1 MKCVSR
7 SFLGVK
13 EEEFMKTGNKY
24 VIYGLIVSVI
34 LILTVFVFWPEER
47 GRSWFESESEKK
59 ERAERMA
66 KNSPP
71 GGSGSAFDS
80 GGSGGT
86 LQDIDDSV
94 PIERILEDYKEW
106 SQYPPNSRPLT
117 KYNEDLIKPFYIQ
130 TSAIPMADSADSKEA
145 NGYTCQLQP
154 LTWAVIGSQDQMRIT
169 FECRGPEGKRIP
181 VDIKGARIWREF
193 DGEKF
198 GALSPDYGDNGV
210 NGDDLAKDLLYT
222 FQWKPTGKDWGD
234 MILEVEFRYAPGFK
248 KTGKLN
254 TSFYSSP
261 GKPAELSGAFSD
273 TTSDGSLVVRVG
285 VNVYKAGNY
294 HLEGNLKHAETGEYI
309 AWASFDSK
317 LPSGYGEAEFLFY
330 GKLIRDSGLDGPYV
344 LTDVRGH
351 RVNLAI
357 DPEWFSQGE
366 AGLKK
371 IQAAKT
377 VEPDRELILPY
388 KDFFKTKFY
397 DVKQFTSKLWDS
409 NEKQRRIK
417 ELESM
422 ER

>member
-1 MKCVSR
+1 MKI
-7 SFLGVK
+7 
-13 EEEFMKTGNKY
+13 GNKY
-24 VIYGLIVSVI
+24 VIYGVIVSTI
-34 LILTVFVFWPEER
+34 LILTAFVFWPEE
-47 GRSWFESESEKK
+47 GGAPWFQSDGQKK

-66 KNSPP
+66 RNSPP
-71 GGSGSAFDS
+71 GGAGSSFDGDNG
-80 GGSGGT
+80 GGS
-86 LQDIDDSV
+86 LQDIDDSI

-106 SQYPPNSRPLT
+106 SQYPPSSRPLS
-117 KYNEDLIKPFYIQ
+117 KYNEDLIRPSFIQ
-130 TSAIPMADSADSKEA
+130 TTAIPMADNADSKEP
-145 NGYTCQLQP
+145 NGYSCQLQP
-154 LTWAVIGSQDQMRIT
+154 LTWAVIGSQDQMRIV
-169 FECRGPEGKRIP
+169 FDCKNPEGKRIP
-181 VDIKGARIWREF
+181 IEIKGSRMWREF

-198 GALSPDYGDNGV
+198 GTLSPDVGDNGV
-210 NGDDLAKDLLYT
+210 NGDDIAKDLLYT
-222 FQWKPTGKDWGD
+222 FQWKPTQKDWGD
-234 MILEVEFRYAPGFK
+234 MILEVDFRYGPGYK

-285 VNVYKAGNY
+285 INVYSAGNY
-294 HLEGNLKHAETGEYI
+294 HVEANLKHAETGEYI
-309 AWASFDSK
+309 AWATFDSK

-344 LTDVRGH
+344 VSDIRGH
-351 RVNLAI
+351 RVNLAV
-357 DPEWFSQGE
+357 DPEWFSQGD

-377 VEPDRELILPY
+377 TEPDRELILPY

-397 DVKQFTSKLWDS
+397 DVKQFTSKIWDS